1 MADKVRPDG
10 PESDAMPRRI
20 VAAAIHGRAEVTADP
35 VFETEFAEDMKRR
48 CAPGEIM
55 SLFRRFSRGDDY
67 IDALVRRIC
76 VRALARRCG
85 SNLRISPG
93 VSFRHVETFE
103 IGDGVMV
110 GEQTVI
116 HGRIDGT
123 CVIGNKAW
131 IGPQSFLDARD
142 LVIGNNVGCGPGT
155 RILGSMHTGLPIDV
169 PIIATDLCIAAVR
182 IDDDADIGMGA
193 ILLPGITV
201 GRGAIVGAGAVVTH
215 DVPPY
220 GKVAGSPARLIGYRN
235 DQSQGSGGSA

>member
-1 MADKVRPDG
+1 MADKTRSDRS
-10 PESDAMPRRI
+10 ESDEIPRRVI
-20 VAAAIHGRAEVTADP
+20 AAAIHGRADVTADP
-35 VFETEFAEDMKRR
+35 AFEAEFAQDMKRR
-48 CAPGEIM
+48 CAPDEIM

-85 SNLRISPG
+85 SNLRVSPG
-93 VSFRHVETFE
+93 VSFRHAETFD
-103 IGDGVMV
+103 IGDGVMI

-131 IGPQSFLDARD
+131 IGPQCFFDARD
-142 LVIGNNVGCGPGT
+142 LVIGNNVGCGPGV

-169 PIIATDLCIAAVR
+169 PIIATDLCIATVR

-220 GKVAGSPARLIGYRN
+220 AKVAGSPARRIGYRT
-235 DQSQGSGGSA
+235 DPTQGPGGAV